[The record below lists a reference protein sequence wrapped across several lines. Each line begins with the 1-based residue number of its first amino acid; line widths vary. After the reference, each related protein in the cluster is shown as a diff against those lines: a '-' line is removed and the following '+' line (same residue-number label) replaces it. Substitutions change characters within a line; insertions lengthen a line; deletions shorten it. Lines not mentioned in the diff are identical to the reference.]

1 MDNNLFNTNYSN
13 SFSPL
18 AERMRP
24 TTLDNFVGQTH
35 ILGEGKLLNRLV
47 KTGTIG
53 SSIFFGPPG
62 TGKTTLASIIASGTG
77 AKFVK
82 LNAVSSGVADAK
94 KVIDQA
100 QKDLELFGT
109 KTYLLL
115 DECHRWSKAQSDC
128 VLSAIEK
135 GIITFIGS
143 TTENPFYSMTR
154 AIVSRCRVFEFKPL
168 ASADIKS
175 AIYRA
180 IIDETNGLGMYK
192 INISEDAINTLVQNS
207 GGDLRFALNSL
218 EIAVKSTNSDSTGEI
233 TITPEIIADSTGG
246 KVLSI
251 DEDMY
256 YDMLSAFGKSLR
268 GSDPNG
274 ALYWAY
280 RLIESGV
287 DPQVVLRR
295 LIAHTSEDV
304 GLANSNA
311 LVVAVSALTAFQN
324 LGVPEGLIPL
334 THAIICTAT
343 SPKSNA
349 VVKARD
355 SVIEA
360 VHKSLTDPVPDHLKN
375 YNFLNEK
382 RAKYKYPHDFGG
394 YVKQQYLPDSLK
406 NSTFYHPTDNGNERK
421 IAEFLDAISSLTEQ
435 KLTQKSDEN
444 PHKKK

>member
-394 YVKQQYLPDSLK
+394 YVNQQYLPDSLK
-406 NSTFYHPTDNGNERK
+406 NTTFYHPTDNGNERK

>member
-180 IIDETNGLGMYK
+180 IIDEANGLGMYK